1 MSQTEITPIIVEKEG
16 VSDSIYKIVE
26 LYCDNGD
33 KVEQGDLILCFETSK
48 TAIDIEAPKAG
59 YVFYN
64 SKENQSIGIGET
76 IAIIS
81 TSPTFSKNYFDTI
94 NEEKIVAKKSNK
106 SIRISKSAQKL
117 IESNDLDTKLFEEF
131 ELLTEKDVKAYLAKN
146 NTVKLS
152 TIKFSENDL
161 VIYGGG
167 GHAKMCVE
175 LINQSNTFKVKG
187 IIDDNIPIG
196 TAIFEVPVLGSEFHL
211 DQFIKQGLTKITLGI
226 GAVLNHD
233 LRNKLFAKLKSK
245 KLDIPTIIHPSA
257 MVEPSVKLG
266 EGNQIMQGAII
277 GSNVQIGDNCIIN
290 SGCIISHD
298 AIIGNHVHIAP
309 GAIIAGGVT
318 IGDHTI
324 VGMGVTVFL
333 GLNIGA
339 NVIVYNGVHVFNN
352 VADNEVLRGSI

>member
-1 MSQTEITPIIVEKEG
+1 MNQTEIIPVIVEKEG
-16 VSDSIYKIVE
+16 VSDTTYKVVE
-26 LYCDNGD
+26 LYCADGD
-33 KVEQGDLILCFETSK
+33 KVAQGDLILCFETSK

-64 SKENQSIGIGET
+64 CKESQSIGIGET
-76 IAIIS
+76 MAVIS
-81 TSPTFSKNYFDTI
+81 ASPTFSKSYFDNI
-94 NEEKIVAKKSNK
+94 NKEKIVGTKSNK

-146 NTVKLS
+146 NTVKVS

-187 IIDDNIPIG
+187 IVDDNMPSG
-196 TAIFEVPVLGSEFHL
+196 TSIFEIPVLGSEFHL
-211 DQFIKQGLTKITLGI
+211 DQFIKEGLSNITLGI

-233 LRNKLFAKLKSK
+233 LRNKLFTKLKSK

-277 GSNVQIGDNCIIN
+277 GSDVRIGDNCIIN

-333 GLNIGA
+333 GLTIGE
-339 NVIVYNGVHVFNN
+339 NVTIHNGVHVFNN
-352 VADNEVLRGSI
+352 VADNEVLKRLI

>member
-1 MSQTEITPIIVEKEG
+1 MNQTDIIPVIVEKEG
-16 VSDSIYKIVE
+16 VSDTTYNVVE
-26 LYCDNGD
+26 LYCADGD

-59 YVFYN
+59 YVFYT
-64 SKENQSIGIGET
+64 SKVNQSIEIGET
-76 IAIIS
+76 MAVIS
-81 TSPTFSKNYFDTI
+81 TSPTFSKKYFDTI
-94 NEEKIVAKKSNK
+94 REEKKVETKSNK

-117 IESNDLDTKLFEEF
+117 LESNDLDANLFEEF

-146 NTVKLS
+146 NTVKVDA
-152 TIKFSENDL
+152 IKFSENDL

-167 GHAKMCVE
+167 GHAKMCIE
-175 LINQSNTFKVKG
+175 ILNQTNTFKVKG
-187 IIDDNIPIG
+187 IVDDNIPIG
-196 TAIFEVPVLGSEFHL
+196 TSIFEIPVLGNEFHL
-211 DQFIKQGLTKITLGI
+211 NQYIKEGLSKIILGI

-233 LRNKLFAKLKSK
+233 LRNKLFTTLKSK
-245 KLDIPTIIHPSA
+245 KFEIPTIIHPSA

-277 GSNVQIGDNCIIN
+277 GSDVQIGDNCIIN

-324 VGMGVTVFL
+324 VGMGVTIFL
-333 GLNIGA
+333 GLNIGENA
-339 NVIVYNGVHVFNN
+339 TIHNGVHVFNN
-352 VADNEVLRGSI
+352 VADNEVLKRLI